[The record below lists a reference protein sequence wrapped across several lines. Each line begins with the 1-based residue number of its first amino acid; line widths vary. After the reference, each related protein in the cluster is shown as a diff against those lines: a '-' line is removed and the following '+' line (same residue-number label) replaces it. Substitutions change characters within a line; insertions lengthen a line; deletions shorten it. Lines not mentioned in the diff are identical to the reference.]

1 MTDATIGKLLQ
12 LLRPETALELR
23 QAAALLLG
31 EVGSRD
37 DSLTKALC
45 NALDDPEPAFRLP
58 VLRSVAKLR
67 IDRALPRLLEIVSHG
82 GTEAEAAAQAAAAL
96 GAKGTNALREF
107 MHGAAPGLRRRIAG
121 ALGAG
126 GTTSADTAAVDALL
140 DADPGVVD
148 AATRTLIAKV
158 PTLDARH
165 RRALAD
171 YTLELLKDKKAKR
184 RPASEAAL
192 LRLLAAL
199 QDGRGEAI
207 FWVHTDP
214 KFSLELRAAALHALG
229 GLAPPSTRDRIAR
242 LLESAVNPDFRVAAP
257 ALMILRNVPVSD
269 RALGDWLPLLEAPD
283 VAARRFAIE
292 KLRDR
297 DNAAL
302 AAALVRQLQHPDRA
316 LRDAALA
323 ELGRTD
329 AGRAALVNELLGTPT
344 PESAWMLARA
354 QAPFAV
360 DFAAKLRSQL
370 LAQAC
375 RWLDDSDRRAEP
387 LFFLLREG
395 DARQVRDWTE
405 ERGIA
410 LRKKKKYAGAL
421 AYFRLLTRDPA
432 CGEVVRFE
440 ATGCALKLSNHDLAA
455 DARNADPA
463 LHQFGALLHRHET
476 EPIRM
481 VEKAKWLDADD
492 LLYLGFHFAEGARA
506 EKEFGSQVLK
516 LIIKRSPR
524 SKQARDA
531 RSKLRSQGLE

>member
-1 MTDATIGKLLQ
+1 
-12 LLRPETALELR
+12 
-23 QAAALLLG
+23 
-31 EVGSRD
+31 
-37 DSLTKALC
+37 
-45 NALDDPEPAFRLP
+45 
-58 VLRSVAKLR
+58 
-67 IDRALPRLLEIVSHG
+67 
-82 GTEAEAAAQAAAAL
+82 
-96 GAKGTNALREF
+96 
-107 MHGAAPGLRRRIAG
+107 
-121 ALGAG
+121 
-126 GTTSADTAAVDALL
+126 
-140 DADPGVVD
+140 
-148 AATRTLIAKV
+148 
-158 PTLDARH
+158 
-165 RRALAD
+165 
-171 YTLELLKDKKAKR
+171 
-184 RPASEAAL
+184 
-192 LRLLAAL
+192 
-199 QDGRGEAI
+199 
-207 FWVHTDP
+207 
-214 KFSLELRAAALHALG
+214 
-229 GLAPPSTRDRIAR
+229 
-242 LLESAVNPDFRVAAP
+242 
-257 ALMILRNVPVSD
+257 
-269 RALGDWLPLLEAPD
+269 
-283 VAARRFAIE
+283 
-292 KLRDR
+292 
-297 DNAAL
+297 
-302 AAALVRQLQHPDRA
+302 
-316 LRDAALA
+316 
-323 ELGRTD
+323 
-329 AGRAALVNELLGTPT
+329 
-344 PESAWMLARA
+344 MLARA